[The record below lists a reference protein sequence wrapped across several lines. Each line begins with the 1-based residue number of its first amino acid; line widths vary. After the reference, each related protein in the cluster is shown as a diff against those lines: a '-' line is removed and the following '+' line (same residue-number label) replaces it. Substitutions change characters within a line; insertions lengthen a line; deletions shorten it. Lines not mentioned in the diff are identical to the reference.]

1 MPEFVKRIVELT
13 QQGYEVCPYISRGS
27 FGLSYTIG
35 YKAKEAEQEVQQE
48 LTSVVEEATIEAV
61 ATPVKKAGRPAKT

>member
-35 YKAKEAEQEVQQE
+35 YSDKSEAKEAVEV
-48 LTSVVEEATIEAV
+48 V
-61 ATPVKKAGRPAKT
+61 AETTPVKKAGRPAKN

>member
-13 QQGYEVCPYISRGS
+13 QQGYEVCPYTTRGS

-35 YKAKEAEQEVQQE
+35 YKAKEAV
-48 LTSVVEEATIEAV
+48 EATEAV
-61 ATPVKKAGRPAKT
+61 AETTPVKKAGRPAKS